1 MALKLPVVN
10 ITVSMNEIPDHIA
23 IAIELGNC
31 NRRCKGCHSEWCR
44 TKLPYS
50 QWMDM
55 EVLMAKV
62 NYLVKKGA
70 DAIVLMGGTTN
81 GIPVDDL
88 TKAINILSTY
98 APVGLYSGASFN
110 SNVHSYLK
118 REAKLRWLKTGNFIQ
133 ERGGLDNPMTNQQ
146 FFIKTEKGWLD
157 ITSVFQRKE

>member
-1 MALKLPVVN
+1 
-10 ITVSMNEIPDHIA
+10 
-23 IAIELGNC
+23 
-31 NRRCKGCHSEWCR
+31 
-44 TKLPYS
+44 
-50 QWMDM
+50 
-55 EVLMAKV
+55 MAKV

-81 GIPVDDL
+81 GIPADDL

-110 SNVHSYLK
+110 SNIHSYLK

-146 FFIKTEKGWLD
+146 FFIKAEKGWLD